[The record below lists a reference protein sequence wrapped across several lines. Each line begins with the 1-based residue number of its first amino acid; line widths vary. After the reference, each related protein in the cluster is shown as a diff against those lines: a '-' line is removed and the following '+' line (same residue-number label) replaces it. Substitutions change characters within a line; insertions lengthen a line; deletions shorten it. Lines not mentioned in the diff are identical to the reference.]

1 MSITKT
7 VARLSVLAMISTFAF
22 SLGGGGG
29 VASAAPATYM
39 ACSTDSGF
47 LVFYDFFGCPFGTHL
62 VWIGGSRVSRQLR
75 QQQQHRP
82 HSQ

>member
-1 MSITKT
+1 
-7 VARLSVLAMISTFAF
+7 MISTFAF

-62 VWIGGSRVSRQLR
+62 VSIGGSGAAGPAGPTGPQGPTGDTDLGA
-75 QQQQHRP
+75 
-82 HSQ
+82 